1 MYYSN
6 LGDGYKYVTEYTY
19 NTVTGQISRINSFGK
34 EIGYRYTYGKL
45 MRENNEL
52 LNKSH
57 VRYYDDG
64 GNAGSET
71 VGAYT
76 GQNTTPVSGTY
87 KSYSFVGDK
96 MMSYGNLTCVYD
108 NMGNPTTYLGKT
120 ATWKGRQLTSF
131 NGNTF
136 TYDGRGRR
144 MSKNGILYIYDSQG
158 RVIRQ
163 SNGLEFFYDY
173 EGIAACRYNDQ
184 LYLYITDGQGNVIA
198 LIDTNGNEVVQYWYD
213 AWGNHKVVD
222 ANGNEITSLNHLGNL
237 NPFRYRGYYYDVET
251 GLYFL
256 QTRYYDPEVGRFLN
270 RDSVSYADPQTINGL
285 NLYTYCGNNPVMYT
299 DYAGNSPKYSFDIN
313 IWAAF
318 DLNGALWYS
327 GRYQPKRQFIV
338 GSISYQNVFDNL
350 PYMAEL
356 FLSQFEASAV
366 DYAIN
371 AFEFSAN
378 KFIIGTAKLDLFSAS
393 MDIYGVPSGNIG
405 IKVGSASVGIGFDF
419 ENNSTFGAEIEA
431 TALTVGLYSEYV
443 EGELLIGSVGA
454 AFKFENGKLKIGLS
468 AGIGFNLT
476 MKLW

>member
-1 MYYSN
+1 MP
-6 LGDGYKYVTEYTY
+6 LK
-19 NTVTGQISRINSFGK
+19 
-34 EIGYRYTYGKL
+34 
-45 MRENNEL
+45 
-52 LNKSH
+52 
-57 VRYYDDG
+57 
-64 GNAGSET
+64 
-71 VGAYT
+71 
-76 GQNTTPVSGTY
+76 TTS
-87 KSYSFVGDK
+87 
-96 MMSYGNLTCVYD
+96 CHI
-108 NMGNPTTYLGKT
+108 TYL
-120 ATWKGRQLTSF
+120 
-131 NGNTF
+131 
-136 TYDGRGRR
+136 
-144 MSKNGILYIYDSQG
+144 
-158 RVIRQ
+158 
-163 SNGLEFFYDY
+163 
-173 EGIAACRYNDQ
+173 CRKD
-184 LYLYITDGQGNVIA
+184 LQGNIIA
-198 LIDTNGNEVVQYWYD
+198 LIDNNGNTVVEYKYD

-222 ANGNEITSLNHLGNL
+222 ANGNEVTSSNHLGNL